1 MGTRLNFGMM
11 KCSKIRFWW
20 WLYDSV
26 SILKTIKLYILTLV
40 YKFYLNKPVKV
51 QKTEHIS
58 FILQSI
64 FPCYIYSFIY
74 WMLFFFVWL
83 VTHWFLNGKSFI
95 TIFWNVDLFFLLW
108 FVFLK
113 EKKETIINMAFQ
125 NLLSMWLEQSWV
137 SIQLEYED
145 EQWHLLVPSV
155 LVCDPLLGLEGWYLQ
170 VDNHSQILKI
180 HSKIPMYTI

>member
-1 MGTRLNFGMM
+1 MGTGFNFGMM

-40 YKFYLNKPVKV
+40 YEFYLNKI
-51 QKTEHIS
+51 TLSSIECFSFFMIS
-58 FILQSI
+58 YTLI
-64 FPCYIYSFIY
+64 
-74 WMLFFFVWL
+74 
-83 VTHWFLNGKSFI
+83 LNGQSFI
-95 TIFWNVDLFFLLW
+95 TIFWVVDLFFLLW

-125 NLLSMWLEQSWV
+125 NLLSMWLEQSWE
-137 SIQLEYED
+137 SKQLECED

-155 LVCDPLLGLEGWYLQ
+155 LVCGPLLVLVGWYLQ

-180 HSKIPMYTI
+180 HSKIPMYII